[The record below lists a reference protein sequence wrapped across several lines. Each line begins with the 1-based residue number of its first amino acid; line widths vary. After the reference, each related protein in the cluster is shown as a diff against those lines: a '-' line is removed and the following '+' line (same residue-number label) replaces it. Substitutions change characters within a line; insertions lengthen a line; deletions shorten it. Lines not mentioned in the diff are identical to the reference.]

1 MSRIKQIAGKFKQI
15 YTEKRQTVVST
26 YQDTTSGIQALKGTS
41 FDEKKQ
47 LASAYIGEKFGI
59 NTEKSIAAKQDQIK
73 DLSKTVEAN
82 LNFERNI
89 AGSIGKYGTRYGIK
103 YGIKGVKS
111 IIDIPF
117 VGGIVETT
125 IEAAIGEGFKAG
137 LKDKLEQLENKAGEV
152 TKEGYDK
159 ILGGVRRE
167 KLQEKYDSMT
177 PDEKETLRETIKES
191 VEKEKHN
198 KGVLENF
205 RNQKEQIKQEKYGV
219 ETESPSTT
227 LINPDDNGSNG
238 PPSPPPEGEGIIES
252 PVQQE
257 QDEETLGVD
266 ESMAQNE
273 QENNDSV
280 DGEVDN
286 LTGPQEQPESL
297 LQEDG
302 EAEVEKAHE
311 QEVTETDVMPHTE
324 EKDLESEE
332 DREPEREDPEEESE
346 EEPELER
353 EDLEEEPERE
363 QEDSE
368 EESEEEPEREQ
379 EDSEEESEGDREL
392 EQEDPE
398 EESEGDRELEQE
410 DSEEESEGDRERE
423 QEESEPEREQEDS
436 EEESEGDREPER
448 EDPEE
453 ESEEDRER
461 EQEDPEEESE
471 EIPEREQEDPEEES
485 GGDGEPEQEDSEEES
500 EEDREP
506 EQEDSEEESEEEPG
520 LERED
525 LEEESEG
532 EPEREDLE
540 EESEEEP
547 ELEREDLEEESE

>member
-117 VGGIVETT
+117 VGGIVETA

-159 ILGGVRRE
+159 ILGGRRRE

-177 PDEKETLRETIKES
+177 PDEKEGLRETLKES
-191 VEKEKHN
+191 VEKETYN
-198 KGVLENF
+198 KGVLEKF

-219 ETESPSTT
+219 EKELPSTT

-238 PPSPPPEGEGIIES
+238 PPSPPPEDESMIES

-257 QDEETLGVD
+257 QDEGTLGAD
-266 ESMAQNE
+266 ESIAQDE
-273 QENNDSV
+273 QEYNDSV

-302 EAEVEKAHE
+302 EAEVEKADE
-311 QEVTETDVMPHTE
+311 QEVTETDLMPHTE

-332 DREPEREDPEEESE
+332 ES
-346 EEPELER
+346 
-353 EDLEEEPERE
+353 ERE
-363 QEDSE
+363 QEEPE

-379 EDSEEESEGDREL
+379 EDSEEESEEDREL
-392 EQEDPE
+392 EREDLE
-398 EESEGDRELEQE
+398 EESEE
-410 DSEEESEGDRERE
+410 D
-423 QEESEPEREQEDS
+423 Q
-436 EEESEGDREPER
+436 EPER
-448 EDPEE
+448 EDLEE
-453 ESEEDRER
+453 ESEEDREPER
-461 EQEDPEEESE
+461 EDLEEESE
-471 EIPEREQEDPEEES
+471 EIPELEREDL
-485 GGDGEPEQEDSEEES
+485 EEES

-506 EQEDSEEESEEEPG
+506 EQEEPEEESEEG
-520 LERED
+520 
-525 LEEESEG
+525 
-532 EPEREDLE
+532 PEREQ
-540 EESEEEP
+540 EEP
-547 ELEREDLEEESE
+547 EE

>member
-117 VGGIVETT
+117 VGGIVETA

-353 EDLEEEPERE
+353 EDLEEE
-363 QEDSE
+363 
-368 EESEEEPEREQ
+368 
-379 EDSEEESEGDREL
+379 
-392 EQEDPE
+392 
-398 EESEGDRELEQE
+398 SEGDRELEQE

-436 EEESEGDREPER
+436 EEESEEDREREQEDSEEESEEIPELKR

-453 ESEEDRER
+453 ESEEIPELKREDPEEESEEIPELKREGLEEESEEEPER
-461 EQEDPEEESE
+461 EQEDPEEESEEIPELKREDPEEESE
-471 EIPEREQEDPEEES
+471 EIPEREQED
-485 GGDGEPEQEDSEEES
+485 SEEES
-500 EEDREP
+500 EEIP
-506 EQEDSEEESEEEPG
+506 E
-520 LERED
+520 
-525 LEEESEG
+525 
-532 EPEREDLE
+532 
-540 EESEEEP
+540 
-547 ELEREDLEEESE
+547 

>member
-117 VGGIVETT
+117 VGGIVETA

-159 ILGGVRRE
+159 ILGGRRRE

-177 PDEKETLRETIKES
+177 PDEKEGLRETLKES
-191 VEKEKHN
+191 VEKETYN
-198 KGVLENF
+198 KGVLEKF

-219 ETESPSTT
+219 EKEFPSTT

-238 PPSPPPEGEGIIES
+238 PPSPPPEDEGMIES

-257 QDEETLGVD
+257 KDEGTRGADESIAQDE
-266 ESMAQNE
+266 
-273 QENNDSV
+273 QEYNDSV

-297 LQEDG
+297 LREDG
-302 EAEVEKAHE
+302 EAEAEKAHE

-324 EKDLESEE
+324 EKDLESE
-332 DREPEREDPEEESE
+332 
-346 EEPELER
+346 
-353 EDLEEEPERE
+353 
-363 QEDSE
+363 
-368 EESEEEPEREQ
+368 
-379 EDSEEESEGDREL
+379 
-392 EQEDPE
+392 
-398 EESEGDRELEQE
+398 
-410 DSEEESEGDRERE
+410 
-423 QEESEPEREQEDS
+423 
-436 EEESEGDREPER
+436 GDREPEQ
-448 EDPEE
+448 EEPEE
-453 ESEEDRER
+453 ERER
-461 EQEDPEEESE
+461 EQ
-471 EIPEREQEDPEEES
+471 
-485 GGDGEPEQEDSEEES
+485 EQEDSEEES

-506 EQEDSEEESEEEPG
+506 EQ
-520 LERED
+520 
-525 LEEESEG
+525 
-532 EPEREDLE
+532 
-540 EESEEEP
+540 
-547 ELEREDLEEESE
+547 